1 MKTAK
6 SQRIRSIV
14 FIGLLT
20 VLTAG
25 AMVVFGSGNTPA
37 PCAPHQPLT
46 VAAAQDGLVSVNA
59 RLVQNKILKNSDGV
73 VNLALT
79 LQAEVPAAATGETG
93 HGVDLVVV
101 LDRSGSMQG
110 LKIEHARQAVRN
122 LLADLAPEDRFA
134 LVSYADQAQ
143 AHTDLLP
150 VTDGRRL
157 QFDEAVQG
165 IRPGGGTNLGAGLQ
179 KGMDLL
185 AGSAPDGNVRQ
196 IILISDGLANKGIT
210 DPTRLG
216 ILASRAVTHEFAVST
231 VGLGAEF
238 NEQLMTAIADQGTGT
253 YYYLENPAAFG
264 EVFRAEFRGART
276 LAAAGLE
283 VRVPLSDGLQLTD
296 AGGYPVRTEGTTAVF
311 YPGNLRFGQSRKI
324 FLTLRV
330 PSAALRTFELR
341 DIAVRYRAEGRLVAL
356 HLADTLDIACV
367 PDPRAVMES
376 IDKERWAHKVLK
388 NDYSRL
394 KDEVAGDI
402 RAGKKQDALQR
413 IERYYR
419 KQETVNRVM
428 ASPAV
433 RENLEKDLG
442 ELRGV
447 VEDTFRGSPGA
458 VVHKQKTSAKALQYE
473 GYQGQRGNP

>member
-1 MKTAK
+1 MKTVK
-6 SQRIRSIV
+6 SQRIRHIV
-14 FIGLLT
+14 FIGLLM

-25 AMVVFGSGNTPA
+25 AMAVFGSGDTPA
-37 PCAPHQPLT
+37 PGPSRPTL
-46 VAAAQDGLVSVNA
+46 VAAHNGLVSVSA
-59 RLVQNKILKNSDGV
+59 QLVQNKILKDSDGI

-79 LQAEVPAAATGETG
+79 FQAETPAAAVGESG

-110 LKIEHARQAVRN
+110 QKIEHARQAVRN
-122 LLADLAPEDRFA
+122 LLADLAPADRFG

-143 AHTDLLP
+143 VHTGLLP
-150 VTDGRRL
+150 VTGGRRR
-157 QFDEAVQG
+157 QFDAVVQG

-179 KGMDLL
+179 KGIDLL
-185 AGSAPDGNVRQ
+185 AGSEPDGNVRQ

-216 ILASRAVTHEFAVST
+216 KLASRAVVQEFAIST
-231 VGLGAEF
+231 VGLGTEF

-253 YYYLENPAAFG
+253 YYYLENPTAFG
-264 EVFRAEFRGART
+264 EVFRAEFRGARS
-276 LAAAGLE
+276 LAAASLE
-283 VRVPLSDGLQLTD
+283 VRLPLSDGLQLTD
-296 AGGYPVRTEGTTAVF
+296 AGGYPIRREGSAAVF
-311 YPGNLRFGQSRKI
+311 YPGNLRSGQSRKI

-330 PSAALRTFELR
+330 PSAALRTFQLR

-356 HLADTLDIACV
+356 HLIDTLDIACV
-367 PDPRAVMES
+367 PDPQEVMAS

-388 NDYSRL
+388 NDYNRL

-413 IERYYR
+413 IEHYYR
-419 KQETVNRVM
+419 RQETVNRVM
-428 ASPAV
+428 ASPVV

-447 VEDTFRGSPGA
+447 VEETFRGSPAA
-458 VVHKQKTSAKALQYE
+458 VVQKKKTSAKALQYE
-473 GYQGQRGNP
+473 GYQGQRSNH